1 MFTLDK
7 KEYDETKLDDKG
19 KIAFNNVKVL
29 TKEKNDL
36 LHSLEKNKIL
46 SNDLYND
53 MSDNAGLDKWIQDA
67 FDGKMNNCWKRMRSE
82 WTTKLMDDDSFTDP
96 IPSNQEAFV
105 NLVTARSDYKTRK
118 QRDDA

>member
-29 TKEKNDL
+29 SKEKNDL

-46 SNDLYND
+46 SEYYSKILQ
-53 MSDNAGLDKWIQDA
+53 DNLPKEDK
-67 FDGKMNNCWKRMRSE
+67 K
-82 WTTKLMDDDSFTDP
+82 
-96 IPSNQEAFV
+96 
-105 NLVTARSDYKTRK
+105 
-118 QRDDA
+118 